1 MNTNYL
7 SPIGFTVS
15 VSRLPNVEFFTQ
27 KAFIPGVTLEAP
39 QLVNPMGNLFV
50 AGDRLA
56 YQDLDFSFLVDEN
69 MNNYMECYNWMK
81 ALASP
86 EKFDD
91 YKPLK
96 DGVEGLD
103 SDISILILNSNK
115 NLNVKFN
122 FLNCT
127 PVSLSAVNL
136 DITGTD
142 VFYPEV
148 NMSFRYDRYTFEKVG

>member
-7 SPIGFTVS
+7 SPIGFTVA
-15 VSRLPNVEFFTQ
+15 VSRLPHVEFFTQ

-39 QLVNPMGNLFV
+39 QLANPMGNLFV

-56 YQDLDFSFLVDEN
+56 HQDLDLSFLADEN
-69 MNNYMECYNWMK
+69 MTNYMECYNWMH
-81 ALASP
+81 ALSSP

-91 YKPLK
+91 YAPLEK
-96 DGVEGLD
+96 GVEGLT
-103 SDISILILNSNK
+103 SDISIMILNSNK
-115 NLNVKFN
+115 NMNIIFN
-122 FLNCT
+122 FINCT

-136 DITGTD
+136 DVTGTD

-148 NMSFRYDRYTFEKVG
+148 NMSFRYDRYTFQKVA

>member
-1 MNTNYL
+1 
-7 SPIGFTVS
+7 
-15 VSRLPNVEFFTQ
+15 
-27 KAFIPGVTLEAP
+27 
-39 QLVNPMGNLFV
+39 
-50 AGDRLA
+50 
-56 YQDLDFSFLVDEN
+56 
-69 MNNYMECYNWMK
+69 MK
-81 ALASP
+81 ALSSP

-91 YKPLK
+91 YKPLE

-115 NLNVKFN
+115 NANVKFT

-136 DITGTD
+136 DITATE

-148 NMSFRYDRYTFEKVG
+148 NMSFRYDRYVFEKVG